1 MVNRITGTTLLQDIV
16 FYLFEPEQEKSRKR
30 VLSDCK

>member
-1 MVNRITGTTLLQDIV
+1 MVNRITGTILLQDIV
-16 FYLFEPEQEKSRKR
+16 LYLFEPEQEKSRRR